1 MRYCV
6 YVLSYCKSFSSTSQ
20 QLINSVHDVCKIL
33 NTLIVGKKYSEAEI
47 KLEKKIP
54 EKVVEFPFSLVSAAH
69 KETSNG
75 AITEQNDTLSKILS
89 SISSQEYGVGNHN
102 YVSSLVV
109 GKKSRSPLSF
119 EKLIRQVRM
128 YLIVTLKIGEHISSA
143 LSSIFNNSVNVDIRN
158 ALCGILQI
166 LAKPLV
172 RTEQV
177 PIQKL
182 VNTCIQC
189 INNQK
194 EKFYPADMLKEL
206 AVVILKTFSNVDTC
220 KQVLSYL
227 LRVVSAQII
236 AEDVENIA
244 KSTEFLSNYVYLLD
258 NIQMSNSHAFS
269 ELRQE
274 LLNFHAPSYI
284 ASAKFDRL
292 FPLPSIEYKTV
303 CDEIEISKEMMQ
315 CSITDIFTRALIS
328 RLIIIAEASS
338 TISITQDHYSTFIA
352 NFFLFLNHLVNNWSK
367 TIRANVANEILDISN
382 FSTFCKLGDDTPE
395 FRNLCSQCL
404 FSIASLDDECMLDV
418 FEKINI
424 IDISEDIFKFFVS
437 LSLRNASRNKSVF
450 ERVWIGY
457 IHNMKNAKQTLLSQ
471 EKMLFLALCFS
482 TMDSTAKSLIFS
494 EYVKLI
500 KTELSNLKSKSLS
513 SHVLVLFEYLCK
525 NFDSMPIN
533 LESQLSDFFQ
543 NSEYKLKINYN
554 SLLDKLGVRNENF
567 FELDYEHN
575 AELSSTAV
583 SILKQNDNCAGLV
596 RALLVNISQL
606 SDSDDKVLMN
616 TFDYNADI
624 CIRLLNPLL
633 KLDSIKKF
641 EATSTIV
648 DRLSYLIQYIHNNDM
663 NQIDHLS
670 QIVDMIIMTSHS
682 TDEVPTCD
690 NSILSLVY
698 IKECLGILEKYDSR
712 QLDWKSETVELL
724 LKRLCYFCSL
734 SMQQLDSIIQRDLMY
749 CNQMS
754 EEEARFSVSLLRSA
768 LNKETIMT
776 CIGLLTSSGTVKTS
790 SANVSEWHDS
800 KLNALK
806 NISDILSEKSLWKFF
821 FHHIIGSVHLSHR
834 NLQAF
839 SCYNTIRSNIDMIA
853 NVTSIVKDKGYSANF
868 SSVMPDLVALLLN
881 LREHYVYRSS
891 LLVEPIMFNLFS
903 EGFVNELNVYRTFT
917 VGMVLSSLQ
926 ASDLISKK
934 PSCAHKIIS
943 ACFEYLEDYILS
955 KGKRMQSVQSLM
967 FGEPEIPKFCT
978 SFRFDAVVLFKIL
991 MAAADTDIDLFK
1003 LVLSFLELI
1012 ISKFEV
1018 GITSLLQSLA
1028 SLENIDIFLQSCFK
1042 KHETRPYLQKF
1053 LVSIHDKSG
1062 VQAFMPVFVD
1072 AMLQVLKHISKSSP
1086 SDFSMVFT
1094 SILEVIHKTTN
1105 LECHDKFF
1113 KCLNEII
1120 QEQAEVKEIKV
1131 LSPICR
1137 FIYQQLMQKV
1147 SNEQNEKTLTVIN
1160 QFKAKTKYGEN
1171 IKFKGPIV
1179 QSANEIHTKMDNNE
1193 YEAYHSLLVDETSS
1207 NIDFDS
1213 ITNYFK
1219 ASTIESQNDMISGK
1233 SASTSIAIMDETMTC
1248 LLQLLENLKTSYES
1262 NTKELE
1268 SSLSKWDLKDGSVN
1282 SYSRLLLDETSSY
1295 PTSTFN
1301 TKLTFERRQEANI
1314 FRSKPMP
1321 RHLVSSNLANTVIIA
1336 EQSDVHLL
1344 KSTSNFS
1351 DSVPR
1356 ENSVNDIKI
1365 ANSHSMSFKVVHVK
1379 VNPENDNFVA
1389 VAGIYECHVLVLD
1402 NELNVIQQVPLY
1414 LACEDMP
1421 SETFVIDIQWLPGE
1435 QCLLAVTTNQ
1445 FVKVYDLSSDT
1456 FCPTFNF
1463 SAQNDQIVSS
1473 VFAPDPKGMK
1483 DLKTCFALTKS
1494 GKLYYQSYFNS
1505 GGEAYFSDSVDISR
1519 YSHSAEGKRVF
1530 YSELIQVLF
1539 ASFAD
1544 GTSIALKLDH
1554 LSGGVQSVLEIS
1566 KNSELKQLGC
1576 WTHLCEIVDMCGV
1589 LVAVTSSNKSVV
1601 LNFSSDKVDYQILP
1615 NPDSHT
1621 LEGLT
1626 SIPPF
1631 GKYSSVLAL
1640 FSNGELK
1647 KFMVTKDATPCCSLP
1662 PKCRISRELKKR
1674 QSSLKHFQTLDI
1686 QADDS
1691 SKQLTVS
1698 SSQVDTSLDAQPADT
1713 SSSKDITSKC
1723 SYSGD
1728 GNLTSDEIK
1737 NMNNDTNT
1745 TSLCATRVDGMKISI
1760 HKPDNIVITGIKVL
1774 LGKNNKA
1781 SIPSTISSLG
1791 HSISSEKDVEKWYTI
1806 NYTNEE
1812 ALNMGKTLDLDISAS
1827 VDKSTMPTIDGLKIL
1842 GLDSGPFR
1850 YNYVKKKL
1858 EGETSTSS
1866 EKSTQNLPEEK
1877 HQFST
1882 DEVAIIH
1889 DIAKSIIPYELA
1901 VNLKDSQKDG
1911 ITSLISD
1918 CLLLPS
1924 LSELKE
1930 VFLSVL
1936 LATCDNVESFTILKT
1951 TLELDRLSKRKLTDL
1966 DESHANLIIDKYV
1979 DILFYDPDH
1988 FYNRVLS
1995 NDAGFMSSMFSLL
2008 QKNKS
2013 DEKLQ
2018 TDSLVKLC
2026 TGMALIEFLKKSSEE
2041 SLQQISKLLL
2051 DEDEETVR
2059 TSASQAV
2066 AKILGI
2072 VKTQSSTLAKLLTEF
2087 CSLMSKCS
2095 DSLIALNILQLI
2107 SVVIIRSCSN
2117 LALDEIINIDGLVAS
2132 ICDKLSV
2139 SSFFKN
2145 LTPQNPASEKR
2156 ILILD
2161 MLISLLSLSEET
2173 QWTSYLR
2180 QAICKTLN
2188 NIPSIH
2194 DDILSACGDALVL
2207 FVPTDHQ
2214 AEYEDIMGGLLKSQK
2229 EIPTRLFSPIF
2240 SDLYI
2245 SDNKTN
2251 IMAEYPRII
2260 LQSLFKL
2267 TKYLNKQSLIPEDN
2281 ITKWYNFLANLAVD
2295 ENEYLRSISKYYL
2308 LELSGSIGKFNK
2320 IMDDK
2325 LFATRLS
2332 DFMKPTELVSNWSP
2346 ERARRIVVNV
2356 NEVVDRVVN
2365 NPINWIDFC
2374 LVNDTVLPSLLE
2386 FTFLLDESVTIPLQL
2401 LNCSFSTENKSHL
2414 EKVTSLYMSHSSRT
2428 LNRFI
2433 DFVFNGETSN
2443 IRAESA
2449 KFLSK
2454 LFTNSSIKSKEI
2466 LFNIIIKRVAS
2477 LPYYGRKGREFTN
2490 HLLIPIFEVYEKKRQ
2505 QISDELVKCL
2515 ESQNHLIGNH
2525 PNSYIYDN
2533 LQNYFSLDS
2542 KGYYLETV
2550 PCLICISP
2558 EVPSQQVVLKDITKA
2573 KKFSHS
2579 SEYVKLKNSYIIE
2592 SMEINISDAKKS
2604 KMIRTVEF
2612 YFNNNQALEVHDL
2625 TKASTVWQKAGSMTV
2640 PKNSSQCNITFSV
2653 PITCCNLLIEFSSFY
2668 YDLASMDAL
2677 FCSNCGIPVYDK
2689 YGLCLTC
2696 GENVFS
2702 CHKCKAINYD
2712 HLDAF
2717 VCSTCGTCKY
2727 ATFEFSCLGKQVFIG
2742 DKIRNEEDC
2751 KKSLQI
2757 IDTQLNSS
2765 ANKLIGLKEKSSE
2778 IKSLLI
2784 SLKTGDY
2791 KGKSLTEL
2799 ISSLEDL
2806 YNNQTKAL
2814 HEGLSNCQK
2823 IMLTTRKQLRE
2834 YISSNRRS
2842 DKKYYQSDHFDVST
2856 PQHNRCF
2863 GCANNLVS
2871 NVIDFYQSIH
2881 DCKGLSINDQLLNEL
2896 FVNVSRLGMK
2906 EKALQVLTKI
2916 SFIDDI
2922 VSSKV
2927 NTLLQQKIIN
2937 CSKKTL
2943 KGYDVTAQLI
2953 GLVELLKRLCCDEK
2967 DPFFNSRMLM
2977 LFGILTETT
2986 LQPGASSSVIIC
2998 EELIQPCLQ
3007 IILKFVTYANQKCK
3021 EEPTPANVES
3031 PMTPTRAVQ
3040 FGYHQWK
3047 EGEMTFDM
3055 FKANQIPKKL
3065 PRNNFEILGKDVLFK
3080 LLLNDCSSSVRDT
3093 TTKIIKCLCGNSQKE
3108 IGILQA
3114 LTTLLPD
3121 AMVRGEY
3128 SSNFFSLFNTL
3139 VEKEERKVLLSSKGF
3154 LSFVCK
3160 LLKKEVVHL
3169 HHLETFSSN
3178 QSQDL
3183 STGSSL
3189 YFLVT
3194 LLSDFLH
3201 ISDILNEFKTKEE
3214 HVSTVL
3220 SSFLSLKSFVVQKT
3234 KSTTDS
3240 QSILRQLTDKLQ
3252 ETESDKKLFIIACID
3267 TLKMYSDNRTALFVF
3282 EKLNSMIQPVK
3293 TEPVY
3298 KLKLTRAASQ
3308 EFYFQGRLSKQQWT
3322 TKEFSKNGQP
3332 ALMSDVKDK
3341 ICEEM
3346 NIHSDIPFELLV
3358 NNCIIALNLPVVKVY
3373 EKVWLTRNVETNN
3386 NTPMEI
3392 VFRFQGIDGE
3402 ATEDRIE
3409 TLPRDD
3415 ESIDIAQKSK
3425 ITSVISTHGGVEV
3438 IVSYLRSITDFGS
3451 DKELAK
3457 NLLQFMLYCT
3467 YSKLNRRRFL
3477 MTDTVECLLSKCK
3490 YVFQHSEMAE
3500 IAELLLLCIKPL
3512 VKEATKMS
3520 HETGVP
3526 SSPLTSPMSPSFSS
3540 DIFSVDSANDLSPS
3554 VLGKSEQYKISQKE
3568 ILEQLKMFLERL
3580 PVCSSKIVSAVQSL
3594 LPFLTYGLEE
3604 SMDYLIQYFEPYL
3617 NFDSFGNT
3625 TKEKFYLDSF
3635 VNVVLSIPNDFAGNN
3650 LKSMILNK
3658 GITKKAID
3666 FIMKNFDL
3674 KNTSSWKSTLSL
3686 PIIPFILNLLQGLVS
3701 YHLPSLTAMNNVDLL
3716 TVLHKIEENT
3726 DEKIVATLAE
3736 SLLNTIAEGSSQI
3749 KPTIDNLRKSTKEK
3763 KKKKALSKR
3772 EKTLQELKKPAISA
3786 FNFDDIEEDK
3796 GIICSICGD
3805 GYAYKPEEVIG
3816 TYVFCKHVFLTDNS
3830 GAISSV
3836 THFNTIHTSC
3846 HSQAVVADQNR
3857 NPPKSEWEGSLI
3869 RNSFTK
3875 CNALFPFK
3883 GPKTSTSNYATAVK
3897 KFWSDV
3903 KIVKNI
3909 SRDHFDI
3916 LSHDLMILFNK
3927 FAKEESFSKDAGGG
3941 SAIHQV
3947 KLIPFMIQM
3956 GLYLLDTLNK
3966 NRETYETILTSF
3978 LNTDIETNLDVENIS
3993 YNTILSLYL
4002 MTLEEWNY
4010 YKNIVLKRFIT
4021 TTRNLKQD
4029 HTEWFQLVRPAL
4041 IFVSLIDI
4049 YQKALKPNSKLTLKT
4064 DSIQIR
4070 HASSE
4075 QWIQDLLH
4083 KIENIDQEQ
4092 LSKLEGIA
4100 TLYTNKLLKFTT
4112 LEEFEKQMASSDF
4125 TL

>member
-1 MRYCV
+1 M
-6 YVLSYCKSFSSTSQ
+6 
-20 QLINSVHDVCKIL
+20 
-33 NTLIVGKKYSEAEI
+33 
-47 KLEKKIP
+47 
-54 EKVVEFPFSLVSAAH
+54 
-69 KETSNG
+69 
-75 AITEQNDTLSKILS
+75 
-89 SISSQEYGVGNHN
+89 
-102 YVSSLVV
+102 
-109 GKKSRSPLSF
+109 
-119 EKLIRQVRM
+119 
-128 YLIVTLKIGEHISSA
+128 
-143 LSSIFNNSVNVDIRN
+143 
-158 ALCGILQI
+158 
-166 LAKPLV
+166 
-172 RTEQV
+172 
-177 PIQKL
+177 
-182 VNTCIQC
+182 
-189 INNQK
+189 
-194 EKFYPADMLKEL
+194 
-206 AVVILKTFSNVDTC
+206 
-220 KQVLSYL
+220 
-227 LRVVSAQII
+227 
-236 AEDVENIA
+236 
-244 KSTEFLSNYVYLLD
+244 
-258 NIQMSNSHAFS
+258 
-269 ELRQE
+269 
-274 LLNFHAPSYI
+274 
-284 ASAKFDRL
+284 
-292 FPLPSIEYKTV
+292 
-303 CDEIEISKEMMQ
+303 
-315 CSITDIFTRALIS
+315 
-328 RLIIIAEASS
+328 
-338 TISITQDHYSTFIA
+338 
-352 NFFLFLNHLVNNWSK
+352 
-367 TIRANVANEILDISN
+367 
-382 FSTFCKLGDDTPE
+382 
-395 FRNLCSQCL
+395 
-404 FSIASLDDECMLDV
+404 
-418 FEKINI
+418 
-424 IDISEDIFKFFVS
+424 
-437 LSLRNASRNKSVF
+437 
-450 ERVWIGY
+450 
-457 IHNMKNAKQTLLSQ
+457 
-471 EKMLFLALCFS
+471 
-482 TMDSTAKSLIFS
+482 
-494 EYVKLI
+494 
-500 KTELSNLKSKSLS
+500 
-513 SHVLVLFEYLCK
+513 
-525 NFDSMPIN
+525 
-533 LESQLSDFFQ
+533 
-543 NSEYKLKINYN
+543 
-554 SLLDKLGVRNENF
+554 
-567 FELDYEHN
+567 
-575 AELSSTAV
+575 
-583 SILKQNDNCAGLV
+583 
-596 RALLVNISQL
+596 
-606 SDSDDKVLMN
+606 
-616 TFDYNADI
+616 
-624 CIRLLNPLL
+624 
-633 KLDSIKKF
+633 
-641 EATSTIV
+641 
-648 DRLSYLIQYIHNNDM
+648 
-663 NQIDHLS
+663 
-670 QIVDMIIMTSHS
+670 
-682 TDEVPTCD
+682 
-690 NSILSLVY
+690 
-698 IKECLGILEKYDSR
+698 
-712 QLDWKSETVELL
+712 
-724 LKRLCYFCSL
+724 
-734 SMQQLDSIIQRDLMY
+734 
-749 CNQMS
+749 
-754 EEEARFSVSLLRSA
+754 
-768 LNKETIMT
+768 
-776 CIGLLTSSGTVKTS
+776 
-790 SANVSEWHDS
+790 
-800 KLNALK
+800 
-806 NISDILSEKSLWKFF
+806 
-821 FHHIIGSVHLSHR
+821 
-834 NLQAF
+834 
-839 SCYNTIRSNIDMIA
+839 
-853 NVTSIVKDKGYSANF
+853 
-868 SSVMPDLVALLLN
+868 
-881 LREHYVYRSS
+881 
-891 LLVEPIMFNLFS
+891 
-903 EGFVNELNVYRTFT
+903 
-917 VGMVLSSLQ
+917 
-926 ASDLISKK
+926 
-934 PSCAHKIIS
+934 
-943 ACFEYLEDYILS
+943 
-955 KGKRMQSVQSLM
+955 
-967 FGEPEIPKFCT
+967 
-978 SFRFDAVVLFKIL
+978 
-991 MAAADTDIDLFK
+991 DLFM
-1003 LVLSFLELI
+1003 LVLSFLDLI
-1012 ISKFEV
+1012 ISKFEAGV
-1018 GITSLLQSLA
+1018 PSLLQSLA
-1028 SLENIDIFLQSCFK
+1028 SLEHIDTFLQECFK
-1042 KHETRPYLQKF
+1042 KHETRAPLQKF
-1053 LVSIHDKSG
+1053 LVSIHDKPG
-1062 VQAFMPVFVD
+1062 VQPFMPVFVE
-1072 AMLQVLKHISKSSP
+1072 AMLQVLKHFSKSCP
-1086 SDFSMVFT
+1086 SDFSMFFT
-1094 SILEVIHKTTN
+1094 LVLGVICKVTN
-1105 LECHDKFF
+1105 SKCHEKFT
-1113 KCLNEII
+1113 KCLNEIV
-1120 QEQAEVKEIKV
+1120 QEQSEVKDIKV

-1137 FIYQQLMQKV
+1137 FICKHLMQKV
-1147 SNEQNEKTLTVIN
+1147 ANEQRERALTLVN
-1160 QFKAKTKYGEN
+1160 QFKAKAKYGEN

-1179 QSANEIHTKMDNNE
+1179 QSSNEIQTKMENNE
-1193 YEAYHSLLVDETSS
+1193 YDTYHSLLVEDTSS
-1207 NIDFDS
+1207 SIDFDAIMS
-1213 ITNYFK
+1213 YFK
-1219 ASTIESQNDMISGK
+1219 ASDVDAQNETQ
-1233 SASTSIAIMDETMTC
+1233 SASIVITDEMITY
-1248 LLQLLENLKTSYES
+1248 LLQLLEKLKISYES

-1268 SSLSKWDLKDGSVN
+1268 SSLSKWELKDGVVES
-1282 SYSRLLLDETSSY
+1282 SSRALLEEASSY
-1295 PTSTFN
+1295 PASTFN

-1321 RHLVSSNLANTVIIA
+1321 RHLMSSNMANAIVIA
-1336 EQSDVHLL
+1336 EQSDINLL

-1351 DSVPR
+1351 DSIPK
-1356 ENSVNDIKI
+1356 ENTVNDIKI
-1365 ANSHSMSFKVVHVK
+1365 INTHAMSFKVVHVK
-1379 VNPENDNFVA
+1379 INPENDNFVA
-1389 VAGIYECHVLVLD
+1389 VAGIYECHALVLD
-1402 NELNVIQQVPLY
+1402 SELNVIQQVPLY

-1445 FVKVYDLSSDT
+1445 FVKVYDLSADT

-1473 VFAPDPKGMK
+1473 VFAPDPNGTK
-1483 DLKTCFALTKS
+1483 DLKTCFALTKT

-1505 GGEAYFSDSVDISR
+1505 GGEAFFSDSIDLSR
-1519 YSHSAEGKRVF
+1519 YSQSAEGKGIF
-1530 YSELIQVLF
+1530 YSELIRVLF

-1544 GTSIALKLDH
+1544 GTSVAITLDH
-1554 LSGGVQSVLEIS
+1554 LSGTIQSVVEIS
-1566 KNSELKQLGC
+1566 KNPELKSLGY
-1576 WTHLCEIVDMCGV
+1576 WTHICEVVDMCGV
-1589 LVAVTSSNKSVV
+1589 LVVGTSSNKSIV
-1601 LNFSSDKVDYQILP
+1601 LNFAYGKVEYQILP

-1631 GKYSSVLAL
+1631 GKYSSVLTL
-1640 FSNGELK
+1640 FSNGEVK
-1647 KFMVTKDATPCCSLP
+1647 KYMITRDVIPCCSLP
-1662 PKCRISRELKKR
+1662 PKSRISRELKKR
-1674 QSSLKHFQTLDI
+1674 QSSLKHMKPALASSNTT
-1686 QADDS
+1686 QAEDS
-1691 SKQLTVS
+1691 SNQPIILPSEMV
-1698 SSQVDTSLDAQPADT
+1698 TSLDAQPADIST
-1713 SSSKDITSKC
+1713 SEDVTSKC
-1723 SYSGD
+1723 SFTGD
-1728 GNLTSDEIK
+1728 GNRTSDEIK
-1737 NMNNDTNT
+1737 NMSSDTNT

-1760 HKPDNIVITGIKVL
+1760 HKPDNVVIIGVKLL

-1781 SIPSTISSLG
+1781 SIPVTIKSLG
-1791 HSISSEKDVEKWYTI
+1791 HTVTSDRDVEKWYTI
-1806 NYTNEE
+1806 NFTNEE
-1812 ALNMGKTLDLDISAS
+1812 VLNMAKTFDLEVSAAT
-1827 VDKSTMPTIDGLKIL
+1827 DNTTMPTIDGLKIL
-1842 GLDSGPFR
+1842 GLSSGPFR

-1858 EGETSTSS
+1858 ELEATASI
-1866 EKSTQNLPEEK
+1866 EKSAQTPLEEK
-1877 HQFST
+1877 HHFST

-1889 DIAKSIIPYELA
+1889 DIAKVVISYELGGI
-1901 VNLKDSQKDG
+1901 LQDSQKDY

-1924 LSELKE
+1924 LSELKD

-1936 LATCDNVESFTILKT
+1936 MTSCDDVESFTTLKT
-1951 TLELDRLSKRKLTDL
+1951 ALELDRLSRRKLTDL
-1966 DESHANLIIDKYV
+1966 DEAHANLIIEKYV
-1979 DILFYDPDH
+1979 DILFHDPDH
-1988 FYNRVLS
+1988 FYDRVLS
-1995 NDAGFMSSMFSLL
+1995 NDECFISSMFSLL
-2008 QKNKS
+2008 QKNQS

-2018 TDSLVKLC
+2018 TDYLVKLC
-2026 TGMALIEFLKKSSEE
+2026 TGMALLEFLKKNKEE
-2041 SLQQISKLLL
+2041 SLQKISKLLL
-2051 DEDEETVR
+2051 DEDDEVVR

-2066 AKILGI
+2066 ARILG
-2072 VKTQSSTLAKLLTEF
+2072 VTKTLPSTLEKLVVEL
-2087 CSLMSKCS
+2087 CSLLSKYS
-2095 DSLIALNILQLI
+2095 DSLTTLNILQLI
-2107 SVVIIRSCSN
+2107 SVVIIRLCSS
-2117 LALDEIINIDGLVAS
+2117 LTLDEMSTIDRVLAT

-2139 SSFFKN
+2139 TSCLKN

-2156 ILILD
+2156 LLILD

-2173 QWTSYLR
+2173 QWSDYLK
-2180 QAICKTLN
+2180 QSICKTLSS
-2188 NIPSIH
+2188 IPSIH
-2194 DDILSACGDALVL
+2194 DDVLSTCNDALVL
-2207 FVPTDHQ
+2207 FVPTDQQ

-2229 EIPTRLFSPIF
+2229 EIPTRVFSPIF
-2240 SDLYI
+2240 SDLYV
-2245 SDNKTN
+2245 SDNKSN
-2251 IMAEYPRII
+2251 IMSEYPRVVI
-2260 LQSLFKL
+2260 QSLLKL
-2267 TKYLNKQSLIPEDN
+2267 TKYLNKQSLIPEEN
-2281 ITKWYNFLANLAVD
+2281 ITQWYNFLANLAVD
-2295 ENEYLRSISKYYL
+2295 ENEYLVSISKYYL
-2308 LELSGSIGKFNK
+2308 LELSGSMDKFNK
-2320 IMDDK
+2320 IMDEK
-2325 LFATRLS
+2325 LFSTRLS

-2346 ERARRIVVNV
+2346 ERARRIVVKV
-2356 NEVVDRVVN
+2356 NEVIDRVVS
-2365 NPINWIDFC
+2365 NPMNWIDFC
-2374 LVNDTVLPSLLE
+2374 VAHDTVLPSLLE
-2386 FTFLLDESVTIPLQL
+2386 FAFLLDESVTIPLQL
-2401 LNCSFSTENKSHL
+2401 LNSSFITDNKPHL
-2414 EKVTSLYMSHSSRT
+2414 EKITSSYMTHTTRT
-2428 LNRFI
+2428 LNKFL

-2443 IRAESA
+2443 IRVESA

-2454 LFTNSSIKSKEI
+2454 LFTHSSIKSKEI

-2477 LPYYGRKGREFTN
+2477 LPYYGKKGKEFTKY
-2490 HLLIPIFEVYEKKRQ
+2490 LLIPVFDVYEKKRQ

-2515 ESQNHLIGNH
+2515 ETQNHLIGNH

-2550 PCLICISP
+2550 PCLICSSP
-2558 EVPSQQVVLKDITKA
+2558 EVPSQKIILKDITKA

-2604 KMIRTVEF
+2604 KMIRTIEF

-2625 TKASTVWQKAGSMTV
+2625 TKTSTVWQKAGSMTV
-2640 PKNSSQCNITFSV
+2640 PKNATQCNITFSV

-2677 FCSNCGIPVYDK
+2677 FCNNCGIPVYDK

-2717 VCSTCGTCKY
+2717 ICSTCGTCKY
-2727 ATFEFSCLGKQVFIG
+2727 ATFDFSFAGKQVFIG

-2765 ANKLIGLKEKSSE
+2765 ANKLVGLKEKSSE

-2791 KGKSLTEL
+2791 KDKSLTEL
-2799 ISSLEDL
+2799 ITLLEDL

-2834 YISSNRRS
+2834 YISSNRRT
-2842 DKKYYQSDHFDVST
+2842 DKKYYQSDHFDTSAL
-2856 PQHNRCF
+2856 QHNKCF

-2881 DCKGLSINDQLLNEL
+2881 DCNGLIICDQLLNEL
-2896 FVNVSRLGMK
+2896 FINVSRRGMK
-2906 EKALQVLTKI
+2906 EKALQVLTKL
-2916 SFIDDI
+2916 SFIDDA

-2977 LFGILTETT
+2977 LFGILTEAT

-3021 EEPTPANVES
+3021 AEPTPANVES
-3031 PMTPTRAVQ
+3031 PITPTRAVQ
-3040 FGYHQWK
+3040 FGYHQWQ
-3047 EGEMTFDM
+3047 EGEMSFEM
-3055 FKANQIPKKL
+3055 FKASQIPKRL
-3065 PRNNFEILGKDVLFK
+3065 PRNDFEILGKDVLFK
-3080 LLLNDCSSSVRDT
+3080 LLLNDCSSSIRDT
-3093 TTKIIKCLCGNSQKE
+3093 TTKIIKCLCGSSQKE

-3160 LLKKEVVHL
+3160 LLKKEVAHL
-3169 HHLETFSSN
+3169 HHLETTSSN

-3194 LLSDFLH
+3194 LLSDFLN
-3201 ISDILNEFKTKEE
+3201 IPDILNEFKTKEE

-3234 KSTTDS
+3234 KATTDS
-3240 QSILRQLTDKLQ
+3240 ESILRQLTDKLQ

-3282 EKLNSMIQPVK
+3282 EKLNGMIQPVK
-3293 TEPVY
+3293 TEPIY
-3298 KLKLTRAASQ
+3298 KLKLTRSASQ

-3322 TKEFSKNGQP
+3322 TKEFSKDGQP

-3373 EKVWLTRNVETNN
+3373 EKVWLTRNTEPNN

-3409 TLPRDD
+3409 TLPSDD

-3526 SSPLTSPMSPSFSS
+3526 SSPLTSPLSPISS

-3617 NFDSFGNT
+3617 NFESFNNT

-3658 GITKKAID
+3658 GITKNAID
-3666 FIMKNFDL
+3666 FILKNFDL
-3674 KNTSSWKSTLSL
+3674 KSTSSWKSTLSL
-3686 PIIPFILNLLQGLVS
+3686 PIIPFILSLLQGLVS
-3701 YHLPSLTAMNNVDLL
+3701 YHHPSLAVMNHVDLL
-3716 TVLHKIEENT
+3716 TILHKIEENT

-3736 SLLNTIAEGSSQI
+3736 SLLNTIAEGSAQI

-3772 EKTLQELKKPAISA
+3772 EKTLQELKKPAISV
-3786 FNFDDIEEDK
+3786 FNFDEIEEDK
-3796 GIICSICGD
+3796 GIVCSICGD

-3836 THFNTIHTSC
+3836 THFNTIHTTC

-3883 GPKTSTSNYATAVK
+3883 GPKTTASNYATAVK

-3909 SRDHFDI
+3909 SRDQFDI

-3941 SAIHQV
+3941 SATHQV

-3966 NRETYETILTSF
+3966 NRESYETILTSF

-4002 MTLEEWNY
+4002 LTLEEWNY
-4010 YKNIVLKRFIT
+4010 YKNVVLKRFIT

-4029 HTEWFQLVRPAL
+4029 NTEWFQLVRPAL
-4041 IFVSLIDI
+4041 IFVSLVDI
-4049 YQKALKPNSKLTLKT
+4049 YQKALKSNSKLSFKT
-4064 DSIQIR
+4064 DTVQIR
-4070 HASSE
+4070 HTSSE
-4075 QWIQDLLH
+4075 QWIQDLSR

-4092 LSKLEGIA
+4092 LTKLEGIA
-4100 TLYTNKLLKFTT
+4100 TLYSNKLLKFTT
-4112 LEEFEKQMASSDF
+4112 LEEFEKQMASDF